1 MVFKKT
7 GRRKKVFVRTLT
19 SLAACLALLVGARVY
34 MSYVSHTGEL
44 SPQGEEDKIVVAD
57 YDEEAD
63 EDTEDEFDA
72 ATMFPHEEIES
83 YVREEYGS
91 ESDSKDKKNK
101 DREDDTAGTDDDV
114 QTGDYGKLT
123 TLSSDEIDDVF
134 RDYANEID
142 MDALEIYYDTLEAM
156 VSDCDYI
163 VRGEKVSQSLKSTE
177 KKYQYTLIAKYEVA
191 CVLQDNTGKDISE
204 DIKVNENILIDEKK
218 ELVTYVGGYNYMKN
232 GAEYILF
239 LKKSEKGYYDI
250 AGRIYGKVPLN
261 ENEDALYIDGSYSQ
275 EEYIKNIYRIID
287 FAREKYTE

>member
-1 MVFKKT
+1 MF
-7 GRRKKVFVRTLT
+7 RKKSRDI
-19 SLAACLALLVGARVY
+19 RN
-34 MSYVSHTGEL
+34 VS
-44 SPQGEEDKIVVAD
+44 V
-57 YDEEAD
+57 
-63 EDTEDEFDA
+63 DEFDA

-177 KKYQYTLIAKYEVA
+177 KKYQYTLVAKYEVA